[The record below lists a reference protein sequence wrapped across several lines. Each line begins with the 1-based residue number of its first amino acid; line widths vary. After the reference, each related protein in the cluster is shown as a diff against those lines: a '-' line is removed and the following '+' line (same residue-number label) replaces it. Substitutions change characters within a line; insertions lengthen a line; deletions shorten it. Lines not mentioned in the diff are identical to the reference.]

1 MQWSFTLVD
10 SENYSWSIMS
20 VSSKL
25 YLTASGSSVILSQY
39 IGAASQAWQFF
50 PPVPVV
56 GRPSLWTQPIQ
67 LPLVAI
73 AATNLPDGRVLVWS
87 SSQVANYGTGQLQTY
102 SAIYNPV
109 TGSVS
114 ESLITSLQADMFC
127 PGTALLFDGSV
138 LVVGGVTS
146 GVTNKYNGSWYR
158 SSPLNI
164 RRGYN
169 AAVTLSTGGVFTLG
183 GSWSGGY
190 GGKSGELWT
199 AATGWRLLPGV
210 QPGPFLTNDT
220 AGIYR
225 QDNHMWLF
233 AASNGWVF
241 HAGPSK
247 AMHWVNTAG
256 SGSVVNC
263 GNRGNDGD
271 AMNGI
276 AVLYD
281 VGKILTAGGAPDY
294 TNGVPTANAFVID
307 ITAGP
312 GQPVSVRRTG
322 SLSSPRA
329 FLTAVALPNG
339 EVVVIGGMTINTY
352 PFQDANAVLW
362 AEVWSEQADNFT
374 ALTWLAENASQ
385 MIIPRNYHSVALLLA
400 DGRVLSSGGG
410 ACGTLCMFNHL
421 DAQIMTPPYLLNPDH
436 SPAVRPKLD
445 SAPSVAVLGGTVT
458 VTAVG
463 AASFALVRTA
473 STTHSVN
480 TDQRRIPLVPSWAGC
495 DLTLNDSTNTTDI
508 QNSSSFGC
516 NSSAGVYTAQLT
528 IPSDPGVVVPGVYFL
543 FALSSRGTPSVARTI
558 TIKPSGVRR
567 ADLGGR
573 RRAVH

>member
-1 MQWSFTLVD
+1 
-10 SENYSWSIMS
+10 MS
-20 VSSKL
+20 VSNNL
-25 YLTASGSSVILSQY
+25 YFTLSGSSVILSSFT
-39 IGAASQAWQFF
+39 GGPNQAWQFF
-50 PPVPVV
+50 PIAPLI
-56 GRPSLWTQPIQ
+56 GRLSLWTLPIQ
-67 LPLVAI
+67 FPVVAI
-73 AATNLPDGRVLVWS
+73 AATNLPNGQVLVWS
-87 SSQVANYGTGQLQTY
+87 SSQVDNYGTGQLQTY
-102 SAIYNPV
+102 SALFNPA
-109 TGSVS
+109 TGAVS
-114 ESLITSLQADMFC
+114 ETLITSLQADMFC
-127 PGTALLFDGSV
+127 PGTSLLFDGSV

-146 GVTNKYNGSWYR
+146 GVTNKFNGSWSP

-169 AAVTLSTGGVFTLG
+169 SAVTLSTGAVFTLG

-190 GGKSGELWT
+190 GNKSGELWT
-199 AATGWRLLPGV
+199 PTTGWRLLPGV

-256 SGSVVNC
+256 SGTVFNC
-263 GNRGNDGD
+263 GKRGNDGD

-294 TNGVPTANAFVID
+294 TNGVPTSNAFVIN

-322 SLSSPRA
+322 SMTSPRA
-329 FLTAVALPNG
+329 FLTAVVLPNG
-339 EVVVIGGMTINTY
+339 EVVVIGGQTLNAY
-352 PFQDANAVLW
+352 PFQDANSVMW
-362 AEVWSEQADNFT
+362 AEIWSEAADSFT
-374 ALTWLAENASQ
+374 ALTWAVNATP
-385 MIIPRNYHSVALLLA
+385 MTTPRNYHSVALLLS

-421 DAQIMTPPYLLNPDH
+421 DAQILTPPYLLNPDG
-436 SPAVRPKLD
+436 SAATRPTIQ
-445 SAPSVAVLGGTVT
+445 SAPTVATLGGTIT
-458 VTAVG
+458 VKATG

-473 STTHSVN
+473 STTHTVN
-480 TDQRRIPLVPSWAGC
+480 TDQRRIPLAPSWANNTVCSPATGC
-495 DLTLNDSTNTTDI
+495 SPAAGVQTATLTLP
-508 QNSSSFGC
+508 
-516 NSSAGVYTAQLT
+516 A
-528 IPSDPGVVVPGVYFL
+528 DPGVLVPGVYYL
-543 FALSSRGTPSVARTI
+543 FALSCTGTPSVASIVTVQPC
-558 TIKPSGVRR
+558 KSRR
-567 ADLGGR
+567 DLFRGAR
-573 RRAVH
+573 RVLS